1 VHARRQVQLMFAL
14 KGIRHVYSG
23 QEVLRLDEWLVG
35 QGEHWLILGESG
47 SGKTTLLHI
56 LAGILAPSEG
66 GVSIAGQD
74 LGRLSASELDRF
86 RGRHIGIVFQR
97 LHLIPSLTVLG
108 NLQLAQYLAG
118 TTQDAQGAHL
128 LLATLGLAD
137 KAHTR
142 PQALSFGQ
150 SQRAAVARAV
160 VNKPGLILAD
170 EPTSNLDDRS
180 AAAALDVLLAQA
192 RACNATL
199 VIATHDRRI
208 KDRFEHRLTLGDG
221 A

>member
-1 VHARRQVQLMFAL
+1 MFTL
-14 KGIRHVYSG
+14 KDIRHAYNG

-35 QGEHWLILGESG
+35 QGEHWLILGQSG

-56 LAGILAPSEG
+56 LAGILAPSQG
-66 GVSIAGQD
+66 DVSVAGQKLD
-74 LGRLSASELDRF
+74 QLSASELDRF

-97 LHLIPSLTVLG
+97 LHLIPSLTVIG

-118 TTQDAQGAHL
+118 TTQDARSAHL

-137 KAHTR
+137 KAHSR
-142 PQALSFGQ
+142 PHALSFGQ

-160 VNKPGLILAD
+160 VNKPGVILAD
-170 EPTSNLDDRS
+170 EPTSNLDDKN
-180 AAAALDVLLAQA
+180 AAASLDVLLAQA

-208 KDRFEHRLTLGDG
+208 RDRFEHRLTLGDNP
-221 A
+221 

>member
-1 VHARRQVQLMFAL
+1 MSGQEARLMFAVRN
-14 KGIRHVYSG
+14 IRHAYNG
-23 QEVLRLDEWLVG
+23 QEVLRLDDWLVG
-35 QGEHWLILGESG
+35 QGEHWLILGHSG

-56 LAGILAPSEG
+56 LAGILTPSEG
-66 GVSIAGQD
+66 DVSVAGQELD
-74 LGRLSASELDRF
+74 QLSASELDRF

-108 NLQLAQYLAG
+108 NLRLAQYLAG
-118 TTQDAQGAHL
+118 RAQDPQDAHL
-128 LLATLGLAD
+128 LLASLGLAD
-137 KAHTR
+137 KAH
-142 PQALSFGQ
+142 SFGQ

-160 VNKPGLILAD
+160 VNKPGVILAD
-170 EPTSNLDDRS
+170 EPTSNLDDRN

-192 RACNATL
+192 RACSATL

-208 KDRFEHRLTLGDG
+208 RDRFEHQLTLGDN

>member
-1 VHARRQVQLMFAL
+1 MFAL
-14 KGIRHVYSG
+14 RDIRHAYNN
-23 QEVLRLDEWLVG
+23 QEVLRLDEWSVG

-66 GVSIAGQD
+66 DVSVVGQN
-74 LGRLSASELDRF
+74 LHALSASALDRF

-118 TTQDAQGAHL
+118 ARDPQEASA
-128 LLATLGLAD
+128 LLASLGLAD
-137 KAHTR
+137 KKHSR

-150 SQRAAVARAV
+150 SQRAAVGRAV

-180 AAAALDVLLAQA
+180 ANAALDVLLAQA
-192 RACNATL
+192 SACNATL

-208 KDRFEHRLTLGDG
+208 KDRVEHQLTLGDQ